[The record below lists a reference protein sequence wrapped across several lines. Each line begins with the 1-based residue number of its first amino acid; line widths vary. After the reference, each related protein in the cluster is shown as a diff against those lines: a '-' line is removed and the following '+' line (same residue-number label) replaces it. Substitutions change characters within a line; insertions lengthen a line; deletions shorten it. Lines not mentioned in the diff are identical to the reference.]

1 MPRGMTWQ
9 AQTTKQYHTNIYSCM
24 QIGTTTYQETFQEQ
38 TNERLALEKMNAG
51 QEDRVD
57 II

>member
-9 AQTTKQYHTNIYSCM
+9 AQTTKYHTNIYSCM

-38 TNERLALEKMNAG
+38 TNERLALENMNAG
-51 QEDRVD
+51 QEDRVES
-57 II
+57 